1 MTDPLPNHHP
11 RLPADRFYWA
21 VLTPDVPASSLRSLN
36 APMTRAILD
45 EAFASHLPVDLG
57 SIAPAYTR
65 LPDNSVLACA
75 LPASA
80 LDESALAAAITL
92 APSELPRWLD
102 HDADPERLNV
112 LTGAYEPR
120 PVTAARRSRSMAVA
134 CTAALVALGLIV
146 GFERRATSARE
157 DHNAA
162 MAEIDRLASSKS
174 AVEIGLST
182 SQPMLERSFALE
194 RELSRLRATRSTSAS
209 LGLGDATDPL
219 ATLLA
224 AWPRGV
230 NAQVQTLTAAPKQ
243 LTMSA
248 LLPTL
253 PDAERL
259 AASLG
264 TAPGWDHAQP
274 QITTTGKGVQMQ
286 LTLTPAPTSPN
297 SKPQGGT
304 P

>member
-1 MTDPLPNHHP
+1 MSHPLANLHP
-11 RLPADRFYWA
+11 RLPAERFYWA
-21 VLTPDVPASSLRSLN
+21 ILTPDVPASSLRSLT

-45 EAFASHLPVDLG
+45 EAFAAHLPVDLA
-57 SIAPAYTR
+57 SIAPAYKR

-80 LDESALAAAITL
+80 LDDPVLAAAITL
-92 APSELPRWLD
+92 APLNLPVWLE
-102 HDADPERLNV
+102 HDANPDTLNV
-112 LTGAYEPR
+112 LTGVFEPL
-120 PVTAARRSRSMAVA
+120 PVTAARRRRSIAVA

-146 GFERRATSARE
+146 GFERRATSARA
-157 DHNAA
+157 DHNTSLAA
-162 MAEIDRLASSKS
+162 IEQLVSSKP
-174 AVEIGLST
+174 AVEIGLFA
-182 SQPMLERSFALE
+182 SQPMLERSFTLE
-194 RELSRLRATRSTSAS
+194 RELSRLRATRSTRAS

-219 ATLLA
+219 ATFLA

-230 NAQVQTLTAAPKQ
+230 KAQVQTLTAAPTQ

-274 QITTTGKGVQMQ
+274 QITTSGKGVQMQ
-286 LTLTPAPTSPN
+286 LTLTPATPASR
-297 SKPQGGT
+297 PQGGT